1 MKKQLLFCAVVAAVL
16 LISFSIGCKK
26 DDSTT
31 GCPDCPVITVITP
44 TSGLPGTEITITGKN
59 FTGLE
64 SVLFDGAN
72 AVAIMP
78 SKTTATQTVVT
89 VPDIP
94 NKNGPVKVSVLRNF
108 TSGNVTSKLYS
119 TENITFTYTRAPEI
133 ASIAPLSAKKNET
146 LTITGKYLGTSP
158 MVTFPNGTKVSASVI
173 NDSEIRVAVPSK
185 AGNGKIQV
193 VTSGQTV
200 TSAQD
205 FTYVF
210 SYRVSTPYQLDGYVD
225 DLNFSNGRFIT
236 EFSGNTWAGLL
247 FVPVTGPFA
256 QLNLSSPNLGP
267 RGGGFRPDGKFVFR
281 DADSGLLVSV
291 SPGSN
296 VVSSSLGYPGVS
308 GWSVDIAWLTN
319 EQMAL
324 ITYEV
329 FATSLN
335 IVQITGTTLP
345 IVTPVNM
352 YLPQSV
358 CVFNGK
364 IYATGRYDVS
374 EIISNAA
381 SKIAGTNLISGYID
395 GPLSMARFGYLD
407 GIAMN
412 VPTKIYVVDYGNHC
426 VRLIDLDTNQVS
438 TIAGTG
444 NAGFA
449 DGPGASAQFNF
460 PHGICFDNE
469 GNLFISDYEN
479 KAIRKI
485 TIE

>member
-1 MKKQLLFCAVVAAVL
+1 MKKQLLFCAVLAAVL
-16 LISFSIGCKK
+16 LIAFSIGCKK

-31 GCPDCPVITVITP
+31 GCSDCPVITAITP
-44 TSGLPGTEITITGKN
+44 ASGLPGTEITITGKN
-59 FTGLE
+59 FTGLD
-64 SVLFDGAN
+64 SVLFDGAY
-72 AVAIMP
+72 VVPMP
-78 SKTTATQTVVT
+78 SKTTATQTMVF

-94 NKNGPVKVSVLRNF
+94 NKNGPVKVSVTRKF
-108 TSGNVTSKLYS
+108 TSGTGLESTLRS

-133 ASIAPLSAKKNET
+133 ANISPLSAKKAEI

-158 MVTFPNGTKVSASVI
+158 MVTFPNGTKVSATVI
-173 NDSEIRVAVPSK
+173 SDSEIRVAVPSK

-193 VTSGQTV
+193 ATSGQTV

-205 FTYVF
+205 FTYVI
-210 SYRVSTPYQLDGYVD
+210 SYSVSTPYQLDGYVD

-256 QLNLSSPNLGP
+256 QLDLSSPNLGP

-296 VVSSSLGYPGVS
+296 VVSTSLGYSGVS

-324 ITYEV
+324 ITYES

-335 IVQITGTTLP
+335 IVQITGTPSP

-381 SKIAGTNLISGYID
+381 SNITGTNLISGYID
-395 GPLSMARFGYLD
+395 GPLTMARFGYLD
-407 GIAMN
+407 GIAMKES
-412 VPTKIYVVDYGNHC
+412 TKIYVVDYGNHC
-426 VRLIDLDTNQVS
+426 VRLIDLTTNQVS

-449 DGPGASAQFNF
+449 DGPGSAAQFNF